1 MLRCKS
7 ATNLSSYLIPTW
19 FIPCVEFVPISDGEC
34 VDADGVNRS
43 GEVGALGGG
52 VRVLEVGVNV
62 MGTGAEDWEG
72 RILSGVGNVGTVLE
86 TFSGEPGLLGGGVN
100 ISSVS
105 VTVTVF
111 LTVILTG

>member
-1 MLRCKS
+1 M
-7 ATNLSSYLIPTW
+7 
-19 FIPCVEFVPISDGEC
+19 
-34 VDADGVNRS
+34 NRS
-43 GEVGALGGG
+43 GEVGALGGV
-52 VRVLEVGVNV
+52 VRVLGAGINV
-62 MGTGAEDWEG
+62 MGTGAEDWDG

-100 ISSVS
+100 ISSFS

>member
-52 VRVLEVGVNV
+52 VKVLEVGVNV
-62 MGTGAEDWEG
+62 MGTAAEDRYE
-72 RILSGVGNVGTVLE
+72 
-86 TFSGEPGLLGGGVN
+86 
-100 ISSVS
+100 
-105 VTVTVF
+105 
-111 LTVILTG
+111 

>member
-1 MLRCKS
+1 M
-7 ATNLSSYLIPTW
+7 
-19 FIPCVEFVPISDGEC
+19 
-34 VDADGVNRS
+34 NRS

-52 VRVLEVGVNV
+52 VRVLGAGINV

-72 RILSGVGNVGTVLE
+72 RILSAGGNVETVLE
-86 TFSGEPGLLGGGVN
+86 TLSGEPGLLGGGVN

-105 VTVTVF
+105 VTVTVL